1 MDSFFTS
8 LNKRQSMLL
17 LTAVTFGGQ
26 ESLGAMEH
34 LPTEEGELLRHRAQE
49 ILQIPRDKRIPALV
63 QEIKRLV
70 KDRRGQ
76 LWTAEPERLAALLQR
91 ERGALVEIV
100 LRALPAALAEAVRG
114 HLPPPRV
121 KLTREVRPQVLDIVR
136 WKLEEALARETGAS
150 QSAGFK
156 FSDVLLLTQRELFTV
171 CDRLGA
177 RVLGPALAGLP
188 DAEREALFE
197 PLPPDLRL
205 LASKSV
211 AANAP
216 RKLPEED
223 ARAQLEQHD
232 ALRNPAGSIR
242 SAGVQ
247 RLVRACVAQSAE
259 FAARM
264 VEKYRGEFGGLIA
277 KWLREE
283 RNRQPARGDGG
294 RTDIVM
300 DLERLASRGL
310 IERPVRLAT
319 PPPPR
324 QSAVL
329 PPPPG
334 ARKAAAAA
342 AAPRPAAPPPGRD
355 ATPPA
360 GRDGAS
366 PPPREP
372 PAARAAPGAPKAA
385 PGQGGAVSRRPA
397 GAEPAARRDF
407 MAERAARNAG
417 AMSSREGSRVAR
429 PKDGAAD
436 GSAMHRIPPRR
447 EPGASPEASGVQ
459 RDARRDA
466 SAPVARRDPSGVEPR
481 SARPGRV
488 DPEGARIGP
497 PPSRLGQGGARPRP
511 PSAAAPEAPARARI
525 GPPPS
530 RLGGPR
536 PSSAAAG
543 EPMPPGARER
553 SRVAPDAEGSRIA
566 PAGDGSRVAPAAGGS
581 RVAPAADGSRVAAAA
596 DGSRVA
602 PAAGGSRVAPAGD
615 GSRVGPAGGSRVA
628 PAGDGSR
635 VAPAGDGSRVG
646 PAGDGSRVG
655 PAGGSR
661 VASAGDGSR
670 VAPAG
675 DGSRVAPAGDGSRV
689 GPAGDGS
696 RVGPAAGGSRVAPAA
711 DGSRVAPAAGGS
723 RIQRPPEAGSRVRPR
738 PEANASQEAP
748 EVSRVFRS
756 RSSVSI
762 AAVRPEPP
770 REGGAERPP
779 RVLAGRAGSSAGP
792 APAGGQEGTAVQRRP
807 RSPSGTDDSSSSGSG
822 GRGPRGGTR

>member
-100 LRALPAALAEAVRG
+100 LRALPAPLAEAVRG

-136 WKLEEALARETGAS
+136 WKLEEALARETGDS

-197 PLPPDLRL
+197 PLPPDLKL

-342 AAPRPAAPPPGRD
+342 AAARPAAPSSGRD
-355 ATPPA
+355 AAPPA
-360 GRDGAS
+360 GREGAS

-372 PAARAAPGAPKAA
+372 AAARPAPGAPKAA
-385 PGQGGAVSRRPA
+385 PGQGGTVSRRPP
-397 GAEPAARRDF
+397 GAAPAVRRDF

-429 PKDGAAD
+429 PKDGASD
-436 GSAMHRIPPRR
+436 GSAMHRLPPRR
-447 EPGASPEASGVQ
+447 DPGASPEATGDH
-459 RDARRDA
+459 REARRDPA
-466 SAPVARRDPSGVEPR
+466 APVARREPSGADPR

-511 PSAAAPEAPARARI
+511 SSAAAGSPEAPARARI

-543 EPMPPGARER
+543 EPLPPGARER
-553 SRVAPDAEGSRIA
+553 SRVAPDAE
-566 PAGDGSRVAPAAGGS
+566 
-581 RVAPAADGSRVAAAA
+581 
-596 DGSRVA
+596 
-602 PAAGGSRVAPAGD
+602 
-615 GSRVGPAGGSRVA
+615 GSRVA

-646 PAGDGSRVG
+646 PA
-655 PAGGSR
+655 AGGSR
-661 VASAGDGSR
+661 VAPVG
-670 VAPAG
+670 
-675 DGSRVAPAGDGSRV
+675 GSRVAPAGDGSRV

-696 RVGPAAGGSRVAPAA
+696 RIGPAGGSRVAPAGDGSRVGPAGDGSRIGPAGGSRVAPAGDGSRVGPAAGGSRVAPAG

-738 PEANASQEAP
+738 PEAPEAQ

-779 RVLAGRAGSSAGP
+779 RVLAGRAGTSAGQ
-792 APAGGQEGTAVQRRP
+792 APAGGQEGTSVQRRP

>member
-136 WKLEEALARETGAS
+136 WKLEEALARETGTS
-150 QSAGFK
+150 ESAGFK

-188 DAEREALFE
+188 DAEREALLE
-197 PLPPDLRL
+197 PLPPDLKL

-342 AAPRPAAPPPGRD
+342 AASRPAAPPAGRD
-355 ATPPA
+355 AAPPA
-360 GRDGAS
+360 GRDAAS

-372 PAARAAPGAPKAA
+372 MAARPAPGAPKAA
-385 PGQGGAVSRRPA
+385 PGQGGPAPRRPP

-417 AMSSREGSRVAR
+417 AMSSREASRVSR

-459 RDARRDA
+459 RRDGTSAGGRRDPTAPVPRRDA
-466 SAPVARRDPSGVEPR
+466 SGVEPR

-511 PSAAAPEAPARARI
+511 PPSAASGAPEAPARARI

-536 PSSAAAG
+536 ASSAAAG

-553 SRVAPDAEGSRIA
+553 SRVAPDADGSRVA

-581 RVAPAADGSRVAAAA
+581 RVAPAGDGSRVGPAGGARVAPA
-596 DGSRVA
+596 GDGSRVG
-602 PAAGGSRVAPAGD
+602 PAGGSRVAPAGD

-646 PAGDGSRVG
+646 PAG
-655 PAGGSR
+655 
-661 VASAGDGSR
+661 GSR

-675 DGSRVAPAGDGSRV
+675 
-689 GPAGDGS
+689 
-696 RVGPAAGGSRVAPAA
+696 

-738 PEANASQEAP
+738 PEAPGAREDSEG
-748 EVSRVFRS
+748 SRVFRS

-779 RVLAGRAGSSAGP
+779 RVLAGRAGTAAGP
-792 APAGGQEGTAVQRRP
+792 APAGGQEGTSVQRRP